1 MIAGLLYKKPLRKG
15 QKVTVKLWKRTDNI
29 KIVEYKNAII
39 IGMNENLN
47 YIVSTNS
54 GIYESK
60 VEDII
65 PLLPVRQ
72 VQQNPTS

>member
-1 MIAGLLYKKPLRKG
+1 MIAGLLDKKPLRKG
-15 QKVTVKLWKRTDNI
+15 QKVTVKLWKRTDTI

>member
-1 MIAGLLYKKPLRKG
+1 MIAGLLDKKPLRKG
-15 QKVTVKLWKRTDNI
+15 QKVTVKLWKRNDNI

-47 YIVSTNS
+47 YIVSTDS